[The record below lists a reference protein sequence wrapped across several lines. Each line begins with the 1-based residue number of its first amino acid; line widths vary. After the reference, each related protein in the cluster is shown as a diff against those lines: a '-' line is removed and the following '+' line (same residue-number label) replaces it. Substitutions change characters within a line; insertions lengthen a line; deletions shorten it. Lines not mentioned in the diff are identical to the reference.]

1 MSSQCHADETNSP
14 PDELSDD
21 DLNDDDLYRH
31 YEASQSEVNLA
42 YEEGFYKTE
51 STLATYIKQ
60 TDAKSG
66 SDVPVS
72 GTVTAPVQGTITKG
86 NDRLD
91 SDTES
96 PHRTFTSISGPVLRC

>member
-14 PDELSDD
+14 HNDLSDD
-21 DLNDDDLYRH
+21 DLSDDDPDYLSGS
-31 YEASQSEVNLA
+31 ASETTLA

-51 STLATYIKQ
+51 STLAPYIKQ
-60 TDAKSG
+60 TNAKSG

-72 GTVTAPVQGTITKG
+72 GIVTAPVQDTITKG

-96 PHRTFTSISGPVLRC
+96 PHRTFTGISGPILQC